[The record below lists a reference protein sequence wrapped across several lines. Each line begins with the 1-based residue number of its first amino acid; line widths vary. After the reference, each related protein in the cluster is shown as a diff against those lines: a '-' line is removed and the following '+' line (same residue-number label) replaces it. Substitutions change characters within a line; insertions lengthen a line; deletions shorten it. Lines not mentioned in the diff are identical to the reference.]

1 MVAGTTVATS
11 HGCWNNRGN
20 KDKAHEQCNNF
31 VCHLFL
37 NQQCWIFP
45 LMIIFLCGG
54 FERGKDNHYLIN
66 EEWLSNTF
74 RNKKEWLSIVLSE
87 A

>member
-1 MVAGTTVATS
+1 
-11 HGCWNNRGN
+11 
-20 KDKAHEQCNNF
+20 
-31 VCHLFL
+31 
-37 NQQCWIFP
+37 
-45 LMIIFLCGG
+45 MIIFLCGG
-54 FERGKDNHYLIN
+54 FKRGKDNHYLIS